1 MITYNRWLRVLFG
14 GGLMLMGLALVVSLL
29 TPFIFGIAGPWVGSA
44 TGMPGG
50 MMGPGMMSEMMG
62 NSMTGMPGGM
72 MGPGMMGSGGFN
84 GPFGAP
90 FGFGALSW
98 LMALPSLL
106 FSLGLLMLVGAGGV
120 WLAQSLGLATQAE
133 DTHALSK

>member
-62 NSMTGMPGGM
+62 NSMMS
-72 MGPGMMGSGGFN
+72 SGGFN
-84 GPFGAP
+84 GPFGAS
-90 FGFGALSW
+90 FGFGAFSW

>member
-1 MITYNRWLRVLFG
+1 MITYNRWFKVLFG

-29 TPFIFGIAGPWVGSA
+29 APFIFGITGPWMGSA
-44 TGMPGG
+44 TGTPGG
-50 MMGPGMMSEMMG
+50 MMGPGMM
-62 NSMTGMPGGM
+62 GGM
-72 MGPGMMGSGGFN
+72 MGPDMMSEMMGSGMMGSGGFN

-120 WLAQSLGLATQAE
+120 WLAQSLGLTTKAE